1 MVFVS
6 HAMQSHPC
14 GGNDAT
20 EDKEIEKAKAARTAC
35 RGLLGV
41 NIYVAV
47 VVSFSVYHWMM
58 YN

>member
-1 MVFVS
+1 
-6 HAMQSHPC
+6 MQSHPC